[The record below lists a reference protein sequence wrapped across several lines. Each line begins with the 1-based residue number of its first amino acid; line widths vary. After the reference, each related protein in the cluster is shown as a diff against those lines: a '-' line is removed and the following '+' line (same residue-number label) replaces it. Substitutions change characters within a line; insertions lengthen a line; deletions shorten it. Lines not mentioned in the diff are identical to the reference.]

1 MLLAALALMPI
12 SAIAQ
17 AADVPGLAAEMSVME
32 DPSGAFSLPDVLAQR
47 HKFAPIRGFH
57 VNPGYTSST
66 VWVRVAVGTGTSQTV
81 LLALSP
87 NFVDFV
93 DVFVPTDRDGSAYE
107 AIALGDHRP
116 LPNDDF
122 SGIENVVVLD
132 LEAGETSEVY
142 IRLQSVN
149 SALSL
154 FAEFY
159 SPGAH
164 TMRNTLASLGFG
176 VWFGGMAI
184 LIVVQL
190 VFFSFDRRAIYLLV
204 AASTFGAVLVYGGT
218 AGLSRV
224 LLFPQGGIGNDLFT
238 ALSVWFGQIAT
249 SLAAASVLDLRAKS
263 RSAYWAT
270 QFSVLVGLAGTVA
283 TFAGYHRSVAPLGSL
298 AMIAVASI
306 VLFESVRLAR
316 REGLEAK
323 LNAIAFLVLWLGLM
337 LTLAQRAGLTDMP
350 DWVGHAYAVSNLVY
364 VLLLTGAM
372 AVRLRA
378 AESLNRAMREEALV
392 AAEAARQ
399 QANAMVVE
407 RTRELDE
414 AKRVAED
421 ALNAELASQQQQVRF
436 MEVISHQYRTPLAG
450 LRSNVDSIGLSLPAS
465 DTANHQRLARVRGS
479 IVRLVEVLEVNLARA
494 RLQGSAFRPELT
506 PVPVAEAI
514 RAAAAR
520 GKDLMQHDIDVDIGP
535 GMEGVRAL
543 IDADMIGIALINLIE
558 NAMKFSASRAKPAVT
573 LSCALVDGEVVICVS
588 DEGIGI
594 PQDEIAGVAALSTR
608 GSNARHIPG
617 SGTGLSLVSRIVSAH
632 GGSLG
637 LDSRLGE
644 GTTVRIGLP
653 VLAR

>member
-32 DPSGAFSLPDVLAQR
+32 NPSGAFSLPDVLAQR
-47 HKFAPIRGFH
+47 DQFAPIRGFH

-66 VWVRVAVGTGTSQTV
+66 VWVRVAVATGTSQTV

-164 TMRNTLASLGFG
+164 TMRNTMASLGFG

-184 LIVVQL
+184 LI
-190 VFFSFDRRAIYLLV
+190 
-204 AASTFGAVLVYGGT
+204 
-218 AGLSRV
+218 
-224 LLFPQGGIGNDLFT
+224 
-238 ALSVWFGQIAT
+238 
-249 SLAAASVLDLRAKS
+249 
-263 RSAYWAT
+263 
-270 QFSVLVGLAGTVA
+270 
-283 TFAGYHRSVAPLGSL
+283 
-298 AMIAVASI
+298 
-306 VLFESVRLAR
+306 
-316 REGLEAK
+316 
-323 LNAIAFLVLWLGLM
+323 
-337 LTLAQRAGLTDMP
+337 
-350 DWVGHAYAVSNLVY
+350 
-364 VLLLTGAM
+364 
-372 AVRLRA
+372 
-378 AESLNRAMREEALV
+378 
-392 AAEAARQ
+392 
-399 QANAMVVE
+399 
-407 RTRELDE
+407 
-414 AKRVAED
+414 
-421 ALNAELASQQQQVRF
+421 
-436 MEVISHQYRTPLAG
+436 
-450 LRSNVDSIGLSLPAS
+450 
-465 DTANHQRLARVRGS
+465 
-479 IVRLVEVLEVNLARA
+479 
-494 RLQGSAFRPELT
+494 
-506 PVPVAEAI
+506 
-514 RAAAAR
+514 
-520 GKDLMQHDIDVDIGP
+520 
-535 GMEGVRAL
+535 
-543 IDADMIGIALINLIE
+543 
-558 NAMKFSASRAKPAVT
+558 KPSVT

-594 PQDEIAGVAALSTR
+594 PQDEVAGVAALSAR